1 MGPIHTWKKEQIM
14 KKKAGKPEESKTL
27 RQWALLGRVPK
38 EGTLPSYLWTE
49 RNEEGKDF
57 IRTVYYHA
65 DNTREMT
72 AEEKERFMADS
83 KAFVKKYADM
93 FYLID

>member
-1 MGPIHTWKKEQIM
+1 MYWKK
-14 KKKAGKPEESKTL
+14 KGKPEESKTL
-27 RQWALLGRVPK
+27 RQWGLLGRVPK
-38 EGTLPSYLWTE
+38 EGTLPSYLWIE
-49 RNEEGKDF
+49 KNEEGMEY

-72 AEEKERFMADS
+72 DEEKEQFMADS
-83 KAFVKKYADM
+83 KSFVRKYVDM